1 MNIPTL
7 YDKLLPEAKAGLEK
21 NIIEYEHSVTEITKA
36 LKGNYCWL
44 NLTVLDVSRIIMF
57 TDIQWGKI
65 TKDTFQFGVNLIDQ
79 EI

>member
-7 YDKLLPEAKAGLEK
+7 YEKLLPEAKAGLES
-21 NIIEYEHSVTEITKA
+21 NEDEYKASVDAITVTLKA
-36 LKGNYCWL
+36 NTCWL
-44 NLTVLDVSRIIMF
+44 NLTVLQVSQIIMF
-57 TDIQWGKI
+57 TDIKWGKI

>member
-7 YDKLLPEAKAGLEK
+7 YEKLLPEAKSGLESNEDQYK
-21 NIIEYEHSVTEITKA
+21 ASVDAIVKA
-36 LKGNYCWL
+36 LKTHTSWL
-44 NLTVLDVSRIIMF
+44 NLTVLEVSQIIMF
-57 TDIQWGKI
+57 TDIKWGKI